1 MFAFAFFGRRD
12 YMASEFIQSVLETEE
27 ECKNKEIR
35 AAKQAEEKKQKAK
48 TDSAKIISD
57 AKKQVEK
64 MLENDRQAIEV
75 SIGQRLEKERKHIDD
90 ECAVLS
96 ETAEKNLDVVT
107 ETVVRSLVRH

>member
-1 MFAFAFFGRRD
+1 MSLYSLFSKPKRSVKIRR
-12 YMASEFIQSVLETEE
+12 SERLSRL
-27 ECKNKEIR
+27 KK
-35 AAKQAEEKKQKAK
+35 KKQKAK

-57 AKKQVEK
+57 AQKQVEK